1 MMKRYVWSLY
11 MAAAA
16 VALPSATMSQEAVN
30 QGNGAVLRVLD
41 KLNATV
47 TDLTI
52 PSGSNRS
59 TGRIDVYVE
68 ECRYP
73 VGNPSGDAYALL
85 AIREA
90 GEADP
95 AFAGWMIASSPALN
109 AMNHPR
115 YDVWVLNCVTS

>member
-1 MMKRYVWSLY
+1 MKRFAWSLCLSL
-11 MAAAA
+11 AALT
-16 VALPSATMSQEAVN
+16 LPTAMLSQEAVN

-41 KLNATV
+41 KLNGTV

-52 PSGSNRS
+52 SNGSNRS

-85 AIREA
+85 AVREA

-115 YDVWVLNCVTS
+115 YDVWVLNCLTS